1 MRLYIPP
8 DPMLLNYIKIAIRNL
23 SRNRL
28 TTLLNVAGLS
38 VGIASCLVIYL
49 IVEFELGFD
58 KRVPDREQVYRLVS
72 KFKFGD
78 DFYYNS
84 GLSAPIPEVVRTKL
98 AGVRTVAPFHTGSFQ
113 VVDVPQPGKEPLQ
126 VRAGKNEREW
136 MVSTTEA
143 FFEILPREWLAGSP
157 KTSLSK
163 PGQVILTEKQAR
175 LYFGNASP
183 ALIGRQLI
191 GEQYKDTLML
201 TVSGLIKDLHT
212 PSDFDF
218 QAFIS
223 LTTQTSSKKR
233 RDNLGFGQWNNTNSS
248 SQCLLKLIPG
258 TDPKRFGEQVT
269 KLVTANVPPSEE
281 SGDRWLLLQPL
292 SDIHFNADYASGH
305 HIAHKPTLLILGLV
319 GGFLLLLACIN
330 FINLATAQSTQR
342 AKEIGIR
349 KSLGS
354 ERSQLMAQFLGET
367 LLLTLL
373 ASSLAMLL
381 SKGAIAYLGEII
393 PKGVVLDY
401 TRPSLYLFLMGV
413 ALFTA
418 LLAGFYP
425 GTLLARLSPVVTLR
439 NQTGQATGNALLRKG
454 LIVGQFTVAQVF
466 IIGAL
471 LVGKQLRFMINSDQG
486 FQREAVVTFH
496 TPTSS
501 FFNGDHHDVRFTL
514 ADRIRTLAGVERVSL
529 ANQTPLSGG
538 YSTSTLEY
546 TGKKGKSEVNVYR
559 KEVDTSFIALYGL
572 KLLAG
577 RNLMASDTANEF
589 VINETLA
596 RHMGYQKPSQAIGK
610 MLAKMPI
617 VGVIRDFNHRSLHT
631 TIQPTALMSQKSN
644 LHIFNVRFRQTGA
657 ASFDQTLAQ
666 IKTLWASTYPGETF
680 EPKFVD
686 ESIADLYRQER
697 DLGKLI
703 TLATGIAILI
713 SCLGLFGLVTF
724 TAERRTKEIGVR
736 KVLGASVAS
745 LVALLSKDFLVL
757 VLIAIIIA
765 SPLAWWGVRTWLD
778 GFAYRIDLPWGMFFL
793 AGLLVIGIALITV
806 SFQSI
811 KAALMSPVKSLR
823 AE

>member
-1 MRLYIPP
+1 
-8 DPMLLNYIKIAIRNL
+8 MLLNYLKIAIRNL

-38 VGIASCLVIYL
+38 VGVASCLVIYL
-49 IVEFELGFD
+49 IVQFELSFD

-78 DFYYNS
+78 DFYHNP
-84 GLSAPIPEVVRTKL
+84 GLSAPIPELVRTKL
-98 AGVRTVAPFHTGSFQ
+98 TGVRTIAPFHSSSFQ
-113 VVDVPQPGKEPLQ
+113 VVEVPRPGKEPLQ
-126 VRAGKNEREW
+126 VRAGKDGPEW
-136 MVSTTEA
+136 MVSTNEA

-163 PGQVILTEKQAR
+163 PGQVVLTEKQAR
-175 LYFGNASP
+175 LYFGDASP
-183 ALIGRQLI
+183 ALVGRQLI
-191 GEQYKDTLML
+191 GKQYKDTLML
-201 TVSGLIKDLHT
+201 TVSGLIKDLET

-223 LTTQTSSKKR
+223 LSTQTTSKKR
-233 RDNLGFGQWNNTNSS
+233 RDNLGYNQWNSTNSS
-248 SQCLLKLIPG
+248 SQCLLKLAPG
-258 TDPKRFGEQVT
+258 TGPKRVGEQTT
-269 KLVTANVPPSEE
+269 KLAEANVPPEE
-281 SGDRWLLLQPL
+281 DSGDRWLLLQPL
-292 SDIHFNADYASGH
+292 ADVHFNADYASGH

-354 ERSQLMAQFLGET
+354 ERKQLMAQFLGET

-373 ASSLAMLL
+373 AGLL
-381 SKGAIAYLGEII
+381 SILLSQAALTYLDKIV

-401 TRPSLYLFLMGV
+401 TRPSLYLFLLGV
-413 ALFTA
+413 ALITA

-425 GTLLARLSPVVTLR
+425 GTLLARLSPVATLR
-439 NQTGQATGNALLRKG
+439 NQTGQASGNATLRKG
-454 LIVGQFTVAQVF
+454 LIVGQFTIAQVF

-471 LVGKQLRFMINSDQG
+471 LVGQQLRFMINADQG
-486 FQREAVVTFH
+486 FQREAIVTFH

-514 ADRIRTLAGVERVSL
+514 ADRIRKLAGVEQVSM

-538 YSTSTLEY
+538 WSTSTLEF

-559 KEVDTSFIALYGL
+559 KEVDTNFIALYGL

-577 RNLMASDTANEF
+577 RNLVASDTANEF

-617 VGVIRDFNHRSLHT
+617 VGVIRDFNHRSLHN
-631 TIQPTALMSQKSN
+631 TIQPTALMSQKEN
-644 LHIFNVRFRQTGA
+644 LHMFNVRFRRTGA
-657 ASFDQTLAQ
+657 TSFDQTLAQ
-666 IKTLWASTYPGETF
+666 VKALWDGTYPGETF

-686 ESIADLYRQER
+686 ESIAELYGTER

-703 TLATGIAILI
+703 SLATGIAVFI

-724 TAERRTKEIGVR
+724 TAERRTKEIGIR
-736 KVLGASVAS
+736 KILGASVAS
-745 LVALLSKDFLVL
+745 LAALLSKDFLVL
-757 VLIAIIIA
+757 ILIAIVIA

-778 GFAYRIDLPWGMFFL
+778 GFAYRIDLPWGMFIL
-793 AGLLVIGIALITV
+793 AGMLVIGIALLTV

-811 KAALMSPVKSLR
+811 KAALMNPVKSLK